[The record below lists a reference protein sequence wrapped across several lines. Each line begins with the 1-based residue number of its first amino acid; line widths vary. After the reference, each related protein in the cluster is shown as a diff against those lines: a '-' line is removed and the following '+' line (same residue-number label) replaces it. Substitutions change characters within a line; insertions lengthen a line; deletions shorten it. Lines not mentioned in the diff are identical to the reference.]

1 MRILKTIYDFFRL
14 WVMWGDRK
22 EAWQDAK
29 TINNPEFQK
38 EMNDLDE
45 AMKKHFDNW
54 DNGVH

>member
-1 MRILKTIYDFFRL
+1 MRKLKTIYDFFRL
-14 WVMWGDRK
+14 WIMWGDRK

>member
-54 DNGVH
+54 DNGVY